1 MRKISL
7 AVVTVAVLA
16 ATIGVASAQSDAAQL
31 RERGKAL
38 LAEKCSRCHEIGT
51 SGNSPLPQAP
61 PLWRLMRRYSPE
73 ALEEALAEGLTTG
86 HEKMPEFVFEPDD
99 IAAIIG
105 YLGTLRSGR

>member
-1 MRKISL
+1 MRNISL
-7 AVVTVAVLA
+7 AAITVAAIA
-16 ATIGVASAQSDAAQL
+16 ATMDVASAQSDAAKL
-31 RERGKAL
+31 REHGKGL
-38 LAEKCSRCHEIGT
+38 LAEKCSRCHQIGT

-61 PLWRLMRRYSPE
+61 PLWRLMQRYSPE

-105 YLGTLRSGR
+105 YLGTLRGSR